1 MSQSETETKAETGG
15 DEPETMGATL
25 IAEALKSQVRF
36 SLCSVVWL
44 QEWGAQRLTGGAAG
58 SAQGVEYVFGVV
70 GYPII
75 ELGTEIQK
83 VPGM

>member
-36 SLCSVVWL
+36 SLCSVVWFKNG
-44 QEWGAQRLTGGAAG
+44 ER
-58 SAQGVEYVFGVV
+58 SA
-70 GYPII
+70 
-75 ELGTEIQK
+75 
-83 VPGM
+83 

>member
-36 SLCSVVWL
+36 YLL
-44 QEWGAQRLTGGAAG
+44 LRPLEWGAQRLTGGAAG

>member
-36 SLCSVVWL
+36 P
-44 QEWGAQRLTGGAAG
+44 
-58 SAQGVEYVFGVV
+58 SAPFPAPKNGERSA
-70 GYPII
+70 
-75 ELGTEIQK
+75 
-83 VPGM
+83 

>member
-36 SLCSVVWL
+36 CLLLRSLL
-44 QEWGAQRLTGGAAG
+44 AEWGALDRRRRGLCAG
-58 SAQGVEYVFGVV
+58 R
-70 GYPII
+70 
-75 ELGTEIQK
+75 
-83 VPGM
+83 